1 MNEWWLVYLAIGAAV
16 GFLAGLLGIGGGAIM
31 VPLLAWAYAAQGM
44 PAERIVHLALGT
56 SMATIFFTSASSMR
70 AHHRH
75 GAVDWAIVRAIA
87 PGILAGAFGAAM
99 VAGALPTQP
108 LAMIFTVLVYGAA
121 TQIFF
126 DLKPKTARAL
136 PGAAGLFGAGT
147 AIGTASSLFAAGGA
161 FLTIP
166 FLMWCSV
173 PVRRAIGTAAA
184 VGFPIAIA
192 GSAGYLLQGYV
203 HWPSLALIV
212 VTSMSLAPLG
222 ARFAYR
228 LPVKRLRMIF
238 ALMMFAMA
246 TRMLVSLW

>member
-1 MNEWWLVYLAIGAAV
+1 MSEWWLVYLAIGAAV

-44 PAERIVHLALGT
+44 PAERVVHLAIGT

-75 GAVDWAIVRAIA
+75 GAVDWKIVRAIT
-87 PGILAGAFGAAM
+87 PGILAGSFSAALI
-99 VAGALPTQP
+99 AGSLPTRP
-108 LAMIFTVLVYGAA
+108 LAMIFTALVFGAA

-126 DLKPKTARAL
+126 EVKPATAREL
-136 PGAAGLFGAGT
+136 PGAVGLSGTGA
-147 AIGTASSLFAAGGA
+147 AIGAASSLFAAGGA
-161 FLTIP
+161 LLTIP
-166 FLMWCSV
+166 FLMGCNV

-192 GSAGYLLQGYV
+192 GSAGYLLQGYI
-203 HWPSLALIV
+203 HWPAFVLIV
-212 VTSMSLAPLG
+212 VTSMAFAPLG
-222 ARFAYR
+222 ARTAYR

-238 ALMMFAMA
+238 AVMMYAMA

>member
-1 MNEWWLVYLAIGAAV
+1 MSEWWLVYLAIGAVV

-31 VPLLAWAYAAQGM
+31 VPLLAWAYRAQGM
-44 PAERIVHLALGT
+44 PDAEVLHLALGT

-75 GAVDWAIVRAIA
+75 GAVDWKVALAVS
-87 PGILAGAFGAAM
+87 PGILAGSFGAAL
-99 VAGALPTQP
+99 VAASLPTRP
-108 LAMIFTVLVYGAA
+108 LAMIFTVLAFAAA

-126 DLKPKTARAL
+126 DLKPRTVREL
-136 PGAAGLFGAGT
+136 PGPAGLLGAG
-147 AIGTASSLFAAGGA
+147 AVIGTASSLFAAGGA

-166 FLMWCSV
+166 FLLWCSV

-192 GSAGYLLQGYV
+192 GSAGYLLKGFI
-203 HWPSLALIV
+203 HWPALALIV
-212 VTSMSLAPLG
+212 VTSMALAPLG
-222 ARFAYR
+222 ARTAYR
-228 LPVKRLRMIF
+228 LPVRRLRMIF

-246 TRMLVSLW
+246 TRMLVTLW

>member
-44 PAERIVHLALGT
+44 PAERVVHLALGT

-136 PGAAGLFGAGT
+136 PGTAGLFGAGT

-166 FLMWCSV
+166 FLMWCNV

>member
-70 AHHRH
+70 AHHRQ
-75 GAVDWAIVRAIA
+75 GAVDWKIARAIA
-87 PGILAGAFGAAM
+87 PGILVGAFGAAL
-99 VAGALPTQP
+99 VAGALPTRP
-108 LAMIFTVLVYGAA
+108 LAMIFTVLVFGAA

-126 DLKPKTARAL
+126 DLKPKTARGL
-136 PGAAGLFGAGT
+136 PGTAGIFGAGA
-147 AIGTASSLFAAGGA
+147 AIGGASSLFAAGGA

-166 FLMWCSV
+166 FLMWCNV

-192 GSAGYLLQGYV
+192 GSAGYVLQGYI
-203 HWPSLALIV
+203 HWPALALIV
-212 VTSMSLAPLG
+212 ATSMAMAPLG
-222 ARFAYR
+222 ARTGYR

-238 ALMMFAMA
+238 AVLMYAMA
-246 TRMLVSLW
+246 SRMLASLW

>member
-1 MNEWWLVYLAIGAAV
+1 MNEWWPVYLAIGAAV

-99 VAGALPTQP
+99 VAGALPTRP

-126 DLKPKTARAL
+126 DLTPKTARAL

-147 AIGTASSLFAAGGA
+147 AIGAASSLFAAGGA

>member
-44 PAERIVHLALGT
+44 PAERVMHLALGT

-75 GAVDWAIVRAIA
+75 GAVDWTIVRAIA

-99 VAGALPTQP
+99 VAGALPTRP

-126 DLKPKTARAL
+126 DLKPGVARAL
-136 PGAAGLFGAGT
+136 PGAAGLFGAGA

-166 FLMWCSV
+166 FLMGCNV

-192 GSAGYLLQGYV
+192 GGAGYLLRGYI

-212 VTSMSLAPLG
+212 ATSMSLAPLG
-222 ARFAYR
+222 ARLAYR
-228 LPVKRLRMIF
+228 LPVKRLRMVF
-238 ALMMFAMA
+238 ALMMYAMA

>member
-1 MNEWWLVYLAIGAAV
+1 MSEWWLVYLAIGALV

-44 PAERIVHLALGT
+44 PEAEILHLALGT

-75 GAVDWAIVRAIA
+75 GTVDWKIAFAIA
-87 PGILAGAFGAAM
+87 PGILAGSFGAAL
-99 VAGALPTQP
+99 VAGALPTRP
-108 LAMIFTVLVYGAA
+108 LAIIFTVLVYGAA

-126 DLKPKTARAL
+126 DLKPKTARGL
-136 PGAAGLFGAGT
+136 PGAPGIFGAGT
-147 AIGTASSLFAAGGA
+147 VIGTASSLFAAGGA

-184 VGFPIAIA
+184 VGFPIAVA
-192 GSAGYLLQGYV
+192 GGAGYLLQGYI
-203 HWPSLALIV
+203 HWPSLALVV
-212 VTSMSLAPLG
+212 VTSMSFAPLG
-222 ARFAYR
+222 ARLAYK
-228 LPVKRLRMIF
+228 LPVRRLRMFF
-238 ALMMFAMA
+238 ALMMFATA

>member
-1 MNEWWLVYLAIGAAV
+1 MSEWWLVYLGIGAVV

-31 VPLLAWAYAAQGM
+31 VPLLAWAYRAQGM
-44 PAERIVHLALGT
+44 ADAEVLHLALGT

-75 GAVDWAIVRAIA
+75 GAVDWKIALAIS
-87 PGILAGAFGAAM
+87 PGILAGSFGAAL
-99 VAGALPTQP
+99 VAASLPTRP
-108 LAMIFTVLVYGAA
+108 LAMIFTVLVFGAA

-126 DLKPKTARAL
+126 DLKPKTARTL
-136 PGAAGLFGAGT
+136 PGAAGLFAAGSV
-147 AIGTASSLFAAGGA
+147 IGTASALFAAGGA

-192 GSAGYLLQGYV
+192 GSAGYLLKGYI
-203 HWPSLALIV
+203 HWPALALIV

-222 ARFAYR
+222 ARVAYMV
-228 LPVKRLRMIF
+228 PVKRLRMIF
-238 ALMMFAMA
+238 ALLMFAMA
-246 TRMLVSLW
+246 SRMLASLW

>member
-44 PAERIVHLALGT
+44 PAERVVHLALGT

-99 VAGALPTQP
+99 VAGALPTRP

-166 FLMWCSV
+166 FLIWCSV

-203 HWPSLALIV
+203 HWPSLAPIV

>member
-1 MNEWWLVYLAIGAAV
+1 MNEWWLVYLAIGAVV

-44 PAERIVHLALGT
+44 PAERVVHLALGT

-75 GAVDWAIVRAIA
+75 GAVDWSIVRAIA

-99 VAGALPTQP
+99 VAGALPTRP

-136 PGAAGLFGAGT
+136 PGAAGLFSAGT

-184 VGFPIAIA
+184 VGFPIAVA
-192 GSAGYLLQGYV
+192 GSAGYLLQGHV
-203 HWPSLALIV
+203 HGPSLALIV
-212 VTSMSLAPLG
+212 VTNMSLAPLG
-222 ARFAYR
+222 ARCAYR
-228 LPVKRLRMIF
+228 LPVRRLRMIF